1 MKKRFGLLSVLLM
14 MILCLGLLSGCS
26 ENTTEDDGETTS
38 NSSSTDSDTTYSD
51 SGESDAE
58 TSDAVGAVT
67 YVGDT
72 YLTIDLYEADT
83 EITDYT
89 ELDSVTL
96 SDTGDSE
103 TVSLDSDAVFQ
114 YVSAESLYSTTIDD
128 IAVGD
133 IVAITTDEDGLQE
146 VIILDYDADN
156 VIE

>member
-58 TSDAVGAVT
+58 TSDVVGAVT

-96 SDTGDSE
+96 SDTG
-103 TVSLDSDAVFQ
+103 DSDAVFQ

>member
-38 NSSSTDSDTTYSD
+38 NSSSTDSDTTYGD

-58 TSDAVGAVT
+58 TSDIVGAVT